1 MKTVFISN
9 YFNHH
14 QKPVSEKMNEIS
26 EYTFIQTEEMEEER
40 KNLGW
45 GETLPDYVEEN
56 YNCADFD
63 MGADVYITGSAPKEM
78 VKKIIKANK
87 LMFRYSERPFK
98 TKQNP
103 LKYVP
108 RIITWNMRNPMIKP
122 LYMLCASAY
131 TALDYSKFGLFR
143 NRTYKW
149 GYFPQHIVYDTDKL
163 MVEKNTTE
171 ILWCGRFLPLKHADD
186 VILVADRLK
195 KEGYDFNLNF
205 IGTGEME
212 QQLKDMVKQK
222 GLDDCVW
229 FLGVMRPE
237 QVRQHMEKA
246 GIYLFTSDKQ
256 EGWGAVLNE
265 SMNSGCAVVASHLIG
280 SVPFLLENE
289 KNGLVYQSGNV
300 DMLYE
305 KVKFLLD
312 NPEKQRELGLA
323 AYETIINE
331 WNAEVAAQRF
341 VNLAQHILDGE
352 KHPELYASGPCSR
365 AKIIK
370 EDWLEGK
377 RR

>member
-14 QKPVSEKMNEIS
+14 QKPFSDAMDKIT
-26 EYTFIQTEEMEEER
+26 EYTFIQTEQMSEARRRLGYGE
-40 KNLGW
+40 NL
-45 GETLPDYVEEN
+45 PHYVEEN
-56 YNCADFD
+56 YDCGQID
-63 MGADVYITGSAPKEM
+63 MGADVYVTGSAPEEM
-78 VKKIIKANK
+78 VQRIIRNGN

-103 LKYVP
+103 LKFFP
-108 RIITWNMRNPMIKP
+108 RFIRWHMRNPMTKP

-131 TALDYSKFGLFR
+131 TALDYGQFVLFR

-149 GYFPQHIVYDTDKL
+149 GYFPQHIIYDVDRL
-163 MVEKNTTE
+163 MAEKDTAE
-171 ILWCGRFLPLKHADD
+171 ILWCGRFIDWKHPDDAIKVAEKLKNDGYKFT
-186 VILVADRLK
+186 LK
-195 KEGYDFNLNF
+195 F

-212 QQLKDMVKQK
+212 QQLKDMAVK
-222 GLDDCVW
+222 LDLGDCVQ
-229 FLGVMRPE
+229 FLGTMRPE
-237 QVRQHMEKA
+237 QVREHMEKA
-246 GIYLFTSDKQ
+246 GIYLFTSDRQ

-289 KNGLVYQSGNV
+289 KNGLVYQSGDV
-300 DMLYE
+300 DMLYK
-305 KVKFLLD
+305 KVKYLLD
-312 NPEKQRELGLA
+312 NPEKQKKLGLA

-352 KHPELYASGPCSR
+352 KHPDLYASGPCSR
-365 AKIIK
+365 ADIIK
-370 EDWLEGK
+370 ENWFKDEL
-377 RR
+377 